1 MFRSSHNWGRGLEP
15 RPTPWESGVFAGP
28 PVWESSLLQKRYGC
42 RGNPRGAE
50 EAPLTFAT
58 SLISRPRS
66 TFAGSSVDQ
75 GGERAV
81 VSPEAFRGHGAP
93 TPASGPEP
101 GAWSLAFGGRP
112 LRTPCPST
120 LRGMTAGPPSAGVAA
135 TSSEEAREPQP
146 PHPTSARKAVLGER
160 RGLRSLLL
168 VKMCPYLFLFRDNI
182 LQNGKITQCGSVN
195 GACHG
200 AVQVTHECH
209 GARQS
214 ASRSRTGMW
223 GAAQQLSGCGRGR
236 GPRVSR
242 EGSQ

>member
-1 MFRSSHNWGRGLEP
+1 MKALRLPRKPTWGRRGSAHVRDFPDLAPTIDVRGEQRGP
-15 RPTPWESGVFAGP
+15 RRRA
-28 PVWESSLLQKRYGC
+28 C
-42 RGNPRGAE
+42 RGLSRG
-50 EAPLTFAT
+50 
-58 SLISRPRS
+58 
-66 TFAGSSVDQ
+66 V
-75 GGERAV
+75 
-81 VSPEAFRGHGAP
+81 
-93 TPASGPEP
+93 P
-101 GAWSLAFGGRP
+101 GARRPHPPRLGRSRARGAFGGRP

-146 PHPTSARKAVLGER
+146 PHPTSERKAVLGER